1 MMDNDRRKSDAVQ
14 HPRAA
19 LDHVDTPVM
28 ESARQPSIWWHR
40 VRQVFAHRPAQRQ
53 NIPRIF
59 RVESDLDSE
68 YTFVD
73 VDEHTFVDATFS
85 KRVFASSAF

>member
-1 MMDNDRRKSDAVQ
+1 MVDNDQRKSDAVQ
-14 HPRAA
+14 HPRAD
-19 LDHVDTPVM
+19 LDHVV
-28 ESARQPSIWWHR
+28 ESARQPLIWWHR
-40 VRQVFAHRPAQRQ
+40 VRQVFAHLPAQRQ

-59 RVESDLDSE
+59 HVESDLDSE

>member
-1 MMDNDRRKSDAVQ
+1 MVDNDQRKSDAVP
-14 HPRAA
+14 HPRAD
-19 LDHVDTPVM
+19 LDHVDTPIL
-28 ESARQPSIWWHR
+28 ESARQPLIWWHR
-40 VRQVFAHRPAQRQ
+40 VRQVFAHLPAQRQ

-59 RVESDLDSE
+59 HVESDRDSE